1 MKIFNTLSGKK
12 ESFTPLEK
20 GKVRFYL
27 CGMTV
32 QDRPHLGHM
41 RAYIVGDVIRRY
53 LEYKGYEVE
62 LIQNFTDI
70 DDKVIEKA
78 RAESTDYRILAER
91 YASEYLKYAEA
102 LNIKPATFYPRATQ
116 HIKEIIDLV
125 EKLVGKGMAYETPNG
140 VYFEVRK
147 SAGYGKLSG
156 KRLEDVIPGS
166 RVDIDTEK
174 KDPLDFALWKKA
186 KEGEPYWDSPWGRG
200 RPGWHIECSAMS
212 MHYLGETL
220 DIHGG
225 GEDLIFPH
233 HENEIAQSESATG
246 KPFVKYW
253 VHNGLVVLKGEKM
266 SKSTGHF
273 FAIGDILEK
282 YEPNVV
288 RLYLL
293 LTHYRKKIDYEEEGL
308 WKAKQAYERIKNFY
322 HLLHQY
328 TPEKVPITRSAE
340 EEFLKFVQTT
350 HQRFEA
356 AMDDDFNTPLALGS
370 VFELVK
376 STNKFVSEGVKPET
390 LLQAL
395 TTVESLLDVLGF
407 RPIVEKSSH
416 PSITSDLIELIL
428 QVREKLRKEGRYDLS
443 DDIRNQLRELGIL
456 LEDRP
461 NKTSWKLS

>member
-1 MKIFNTLSGKK
+1 MKIFNTLTRSK
-12 ESFTPLEK
+12 EPFVPMEK

-53 LEYKGYEVE
+53 LEYKGYEIQ

-70 DDKVIEKA
+70 DDKIVERA
-78 RAESTDYRILAER
+78 RAESTDYRILADR
-91 YASEYLKYAEA
+91 YTSEYMKHAEA
-102 LNIKPATFYPRATQ
+102 LNIRPATFYPRATQ
-116 HIKEIIDLV
+116 HIKEIIELI
-125 EKLVGKGMAYETPNG
+125 EKLRQKGFAYQTSKG
-140 VYFEVRK
+140 VYYEVK
-147 SAGYGKLSG
+147 KLPQYGRLSG
-156 KRLEDVIPGS
+156 KRLEDVIPGA
-166 RVDIDTEK
+166 RVEVDQEK
-174 KDPLDFALWKKA
+174 RDPSDFALWKRA
-186 KEGEPYWDSPWGRG
+186 KVGEPYWDSPWGHG

-233 HENEIAQSESATG
+233 HENEIAQAESATG
-246 KPFVKYW
+246 KQFVRYW

-273 FAIGDILEK
+273 FAIGDILEQ

-293 LTHYRKKIDYEEEGL
+293 LTHYRKRIDYEEKALEE
-308 WKAKQAYERIKNFY
+308 AKQAYERIKNFY
-322 HLLHQY
+322 HSARQY
-328 TPEKVPITRSAE
+328 TPRKAAKKASGEAQ
-340 EEFLKFVQTT
+340 FLKFVEDT
-350 HQRFEA
+350 REKFEA

-376 STNKFVSEGVKPET
+376 SANKLFSLNSRSEMPPV
-390 LLQAL
+390 AL
-395 TTVESLLDVLGF
+395 HTVQKCFDVLGF
-407 RPIVEKSSH
+407 HPILEHSPESTIA
-416 PSITSDLIELIL
+416 SNLIELL
-428 QVREKLRKEGRYDLS
+428 LRVRDRLRKEGHYDLS
-443 DDIRNQLRELGIL
+443 DEIRKELSEFGVEV
-456 LEDRP
+456 EDRP
-461 NKTSWKLS
+461 HKASWRFS